1 MHCLDCH
8 TQGAA
13 SPAVGIC
20 RACGAAVC
28 ANHAR
33 VITHETHRRPFL
45 APPVET
51 PARSL
56 RCFPCAGADS
66 R

>member
-8 TQGAA
+8 AQGATT
-13 SPAVGIC
+13 PAVGIC
-20 RACGAAVC
+20 RACGAVC
-28 ANHAR
+28 TNHAR
-33 VITHETHRRPFL
+33 VITHEVHRRPFL
-45 APPVET
+45 APPAET
-51 PARSL
+51 PVRSV